1 MMTVEEKPDVTY
13 NDVGGYNEQIENMQE
28 VSISIYH
35 MSLQENCLIATNF
48 FLAISFIL
56 LQ

>member
-1 MMTVEEKPDVTY
+1 MTVEEKPDVTY

-48 FLAISFIL
+48 FVAISFIL